1 MKKITFLFLL
11 LIVPF
16 AGVNAQDDMSSM
28 MVPPPPVEN
37 AVLDAMVGTWSG
49 TSNMMGMTMNES
61 VTCYWDLNHQ
71 FLIMKLESVSQD
83 NPSQKYTGMGVY
95 GIDAGGKLRS
105 WWFDDWGA
113 GGMMNGT
120 GTFDGM
126 TLHMTGEN
134 EMYADDRLFKFNDDG
149 QMIMTWTGTMKLPTG
164 DMTMNGETVYTK
176 K

>member
-1 MKKITFLFLL
+1 MKKLTFLL
-11 LIVPF
+11 LFLIITT

-37 AVLDAMVGTWSG
+37 AVLDAMVGTWTG
-49 TSNMMGMTMNES
+49 TSNMMGMTMNET
-61 VTCYWDLNHQ
+61 VTCHWDLNHQ
-71 FLIMKLESVSQD
+71 FLIMKLESVSEYK
-83 NPSQKYTGMGVY
+83 SQKYTGMGIY
-95 GIDAGGKLRS
+95 GVDANGNLKS

-113 GGMMNGT
+113 NGTMVGT

-134 EMYADDRLFKFNDDG
+134 EMYADDRHFKFTDDG
-149 QMIMTWTGTMKLPTG
+149 QMIMTWKGTMQLPTG
-164 DMTMNGETVYTK
+164 DLTMNGETVYTK